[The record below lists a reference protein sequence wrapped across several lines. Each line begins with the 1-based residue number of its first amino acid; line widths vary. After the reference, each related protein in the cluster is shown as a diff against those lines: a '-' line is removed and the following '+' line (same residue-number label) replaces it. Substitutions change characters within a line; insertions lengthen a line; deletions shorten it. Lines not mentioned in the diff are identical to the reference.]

1 MSNNERV
8 CLSISQKIELLDQNA
23 TGQLNQTEL
32 GEWAMKK
39 FNLSTTFPTDYIKHS
54 QKC

>member
-1 MSNNERV
+1 MSNNKPVR
-8 CLSISQKIELLDQNA
+8 LSISQKIELLDQNA
-23 TGQLNQTEL
+23 TGRLNRAEL